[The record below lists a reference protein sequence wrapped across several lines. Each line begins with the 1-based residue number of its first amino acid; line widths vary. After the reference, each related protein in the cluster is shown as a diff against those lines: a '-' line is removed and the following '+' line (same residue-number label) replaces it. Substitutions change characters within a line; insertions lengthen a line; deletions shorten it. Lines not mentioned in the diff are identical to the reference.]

1 MAMNNHSFDI
11 LCRVLGWRWKRPH
24 DCKVTTSKFIQN
36 NNQGNWKTLMS
47 RISYLGHMNQ
57 SQGQRRRTAVSRIPS
72 LRLGLLVA
80 EYKRWI
86 RKKSRVTPLLSNRP
100 TWFDLPRLPHRLNLT
115 ELNPIS
121 SRVFHNSE
129 LWKHTML
136 SHAPDKP
143 NRRIECTCIHNTIL
157 SFNNMTLTN
166 SWRISG
172 NHRVISLTRPLN
184 IFSSSMRRAL

>member
-1 MAMNNHSFDI
+1 MKGKETFVPVSVSTASARFIAARFAQKRRVAGMMAMNNHSFDI

-86 RKKSRVTPLLSNRP
+86 RKKSRVTSLLSDRP
-100 TWFDLPRLPHRLNLT
+100 TWFDLPKLPHRLNWTQLAQEWFIT
-115 ELNPIS
+115 RNCEN
-121 SRVFHNSE
+121 
-129 LWKHTML
+129 
-136 SHAPDKP
+136 AP
-143 NRRIECTCIHNTIL
+143 CWV
-157 SFNNMTLTN
+157 TL
-166 SWRISG
+166 
-172 NHRVISLTRPLN
+172 
-184 IFSSSMRRAL
+184 